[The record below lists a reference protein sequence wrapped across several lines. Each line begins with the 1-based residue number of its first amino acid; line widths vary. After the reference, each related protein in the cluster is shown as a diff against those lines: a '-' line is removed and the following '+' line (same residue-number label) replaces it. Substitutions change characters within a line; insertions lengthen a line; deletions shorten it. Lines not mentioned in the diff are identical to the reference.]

1 MSHAR
6 PPDTPVHP
14 LVTSNNRHPPKASG
28 STTQGAGVRNAGNDP
43 PERESITRA
52 ISVKGKCSQYKKPPT
67 AAANATEPVRAT
79 KASKIPLSSTAPNGV
94 PVLECTRATS
104 PGSNLSRAIAKATRD
119 VTTSTALAVAAVVS
133 SAAAAVSWRPAE
145 PRNCDAAAARGAGE
159 VPSSFQGS
167 TPSATNVTSR

>member
-14 LVTSNNRHPPKASG
+14 LVTSNNRHRPRGSG
-28 STTQGAGVRNAGNDP
+28 STSEGAGVRNAGNDP

-79 KASKIPLSSTAPNGV
+79 KASKSPLSSTAPHGV
-94 PVLECTRATS
+94 PVLECTRATR

-133 SAAAAVSWRPAE
+133 SSAAAVSSRPPQ
-145 PRNCDAAAARGAGE
+145 PRNSH
-159 VPSSFQGS
+159 P
-167 TPSATNVTSR
+167 PSATVTADVPTSL